1 MTPELAPRER
11 RRYSPLEA
19 SARASWAL
27 AWTVPRLLTVQNA
40 STCSQDGSLVA
51 AAGGTGF
58 AAGVELHGGTPPLR
72 FDSGHYLTLVRLR
85 TGSWVGKKETRN
97 YANLLYLFEAKPPF
111 AVVRVSLPF
120 TLPSCV
126 QSQLHM
132 RIQVAKSLVEVAGGY
147 LLCWGELDCY
157 SCCATLP
164 PELILDLLRMPSPS
178 QTGR

>member
-1 MTPELAPRER
+1 MPFEHEG
-11 RRYSPLEA
+11 
-19 SARASWAL
+19 
-27 AWTVPRLLTVQNA
+27 RLLAVRWFSPHMVVEIFPA
-40 STCSQDGSLVA
+40 SGTCTQLHV
-51 AAGGTGF
+51 TPHGF

-111 AVVRVSLPF
+111 AVVSVSLPF